1 MKRTTTT
8 VLALALT
15 AALGSSFASAQQYGN
30 GPGRHD
36 NDYRNGDD
44 RRGAEGVRTD
54 VAQVTR
60 VVRYSDPYRSFQRE
74 QCWNEQ
80 SRRYDDDYYRDEN
93 GRLYRDDGRNNNTG
107 IVVGAIVGGALG
119 HQVGNGDGRRAA
131 TIAGA
136 VIGGAVGHNIDR
148 NDGDHEY
155 RGNDGIVRR
164 CRTVEGMGNR
174 HRRDGFEV
182 TYRYAGQSYQAY
194 MQRHPG
200 RTIRVLVDVSPLENE
215 VGIRR

>member
-8 VLALALT
+8 VLVLALT
-15 AALGSSFASAQQYGN
+15 AALGSTFASAQQYGN
-30 GPGRHD
+30 GPGRSD
-36 NDYRNGDD
+36 NDYRHNNGRSDL
-44 RRGAEGVRTD
+44 RND

-60 VVRYSDPYRSFQRE
+60 VVRYADPYRNYQRE

-80 SRRYDDDYYRDEN
+80 NNRYDDEYYRDDN

-119 HQVGNGDGRRAA
+119 NQVGHGDGRKAA

-136 VIGGAVGHNIDR
+136 VIGGTIGHNIDR

-155 RGNDGIVRR
+155 RGNDGMVRR
-164 CRTVEGMGNR
+164 CRTVEGRGNR
-174 HRRDGFEV
+174 HRSDGFEV
-182 TYRYAGQSYQAY
+182 TYRYGGQFYQTY
-194 MQRHPG
+194 TSRHPG
-200 RTIRVLVDVSPLENE
+200 RTIRVLVDVRPQDNE
-215 VGIRR
+215 ANIRR